1 MSNPK
6 IQAKFLNFA
15 SKKILLEFLDYSFKF
30 YLAKS
35 NFEWIFE
42 LCHSN

>member
-6 IQAKFLNFA
+6 IQAKFFLKRN
-15 SKKILLEFLDYSFKF
+15 SKILLEFLDYSFKF